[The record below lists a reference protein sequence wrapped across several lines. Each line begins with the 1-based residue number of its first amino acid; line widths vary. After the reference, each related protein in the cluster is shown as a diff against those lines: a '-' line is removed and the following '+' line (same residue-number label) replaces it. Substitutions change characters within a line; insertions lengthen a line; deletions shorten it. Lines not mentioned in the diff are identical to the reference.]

1 MTARIGTGK
10 WGVWFGGFDTHPA
23 TTLRST
29 AQELENAGWGCLW
42 IPESSGRDAMVT
54 SAILLE
60 ATSRLT
66 VATGIA
72 QIQARHPLTTV
83 AAQQSLAEASDGRFL
98 LGLGV
103 SHAPLV
109 TGARSLPY
117 DKPLTTM
124 RGYLEA
130 MEEAPY
136 RGPRPAAPSPRV
148 LAALGPRML
157 ELAASHA
164 DGAHPYLVTPD
175 HTARAREILG
185 PDALLAPEQTVVI
198 DDDAHSARDL
208 ARRWL
213 GVYLDLPNYANN
225 MVRMGFGE
233 SDLSGPSNR
242 LVDAIVAHGDVETV
256 AARCRAHLDAGADHV
271 AIQVLADADRSTIPA
286 PQWRALAATLDLDTR

>member
-1 MTARIGTGK
+1 MTALIGAGK
-10 WGVWFGGFDTHPA
+10 WGVWFGGFDAHPA

-29 AQELENAGWGCLW
+29 AQELERAGWGCLW

-54 SAILLE
+54 AAILLE
-60 ATSRLT
+60 ATSQLT

-83 AAQQSLAEASDGRFL
+83 AAQQTLAEASGGRFL

-117 DKPLTTM
+117 DKPLATM
-124 RGYLEA
+124 TAYLEA
-130 MEEAPY
+130 MEQAPY
-136 RGPRPAAPSPRV
+136 RGPRPAAPSPLV
-148 LAALGPRML
+148 LAALGPRMV

-175 HTARAREILG
+175 HTASAREMLG
-185 PDALLAPEQTVVI
+185 PGPLLAPEQTVVI
-198 DDDAHSARDL
+198 DGDARHARDL

-213 GVYLDLPNYANN
+213 STYLGLPNYARNI
-225 MVRMGFGE
+225 VRMGFGE
-233 SDLSGPSNR
+233 SDLSGPSDR
-242 LVDAIVAHGDVETV
+242 LVDALVAHGDVETV
-256 AARCRAHLDAGADHV
+256 AARCRAHLEAGADHV
-271 AIQVLADADRSTIPA
+271 AIQVLADADRTTIPA
-286 PQWRALAATLDLDTR
+286 EAWSALATTLDLDT